1 MKPTFFRR
9 LILLVL
15 LIPLPLLAACSAFSS
30 PDAISQPVSQESID
44 APTLL
49 DLAPANNSE
58 PPSET
63 IPDVLTDT
71 SAAAEAV
78 VEEPLL
84 DTAVALAQLSE
95 QEQAFINTYQQVN
108 PAVVFVDVGIGQGS
122 GFVVDPQGYIV
133 TNNHVVEDASAVQV
147 SFADGSKYPAQ
158 IVGTDPGSDL
168 AVLKIQPDAPLTA
181 VAFGDS
187 NNLQVGQIVI
197 AIGSPFGLSGTMT
210 TGIISGLDRFF
221 PADSGFNIP
230 NIIQTDAAINPGNSG
245 GPLLDLQGNLIGVNT
260 AIESPVRGS
269 SGIGYAVPANIVKA
283 IVPQLIQN
291 GRAQHPW
298 MGIAGVDLSSSSISP
313 EEIGLPANQQGI
325 LISNVVSGGP
335 AAQAGIRAGNPQSGA
350 GGDVIVGVDGT
361 PIKVFDDLLGYV
373 VEQTAVGQTIT
384 LDVLRDGQIVSVP
397 LTLQARPGE

>member
-1 MKPTFFRR
+1 MKPNFMRR
-9 LILLVL
+9 LM
-15 LIPLPLLAACSAFSS
+15 LPLALIALLSLSACSAFSS
-30 PDAISQPVSQESID
+30 QEAVNQPVIQEGSD
-44 APTLL
+44 TPTLL
-49 DLAPANNSE
+49 DLAPSNNDD
-58 PPSET
+58 PLPQT
-63 IPDVLTDT
+63 VPDVQADT
-71 SAAAEAV
+71 PPVAESV
-78 VEEPLL
+78 VEAPVL

-95 QEQAFINTYQQVN
+95 QEQAFINTYQRVN

-133 TNNHVVEDASAVQV
+133 TNNHVVEDAQSVQV
-147 SFADGSKYPAQ
+147 SFADGSKYPAR
-158 IVGTDPGSDL
+158 IVGTDSGSDL
-168 AVLKIQPDAPLTA
+168 AVLKIEPETSLTA
-181 VAFGDS
+181 VSFGDS

-283 IVPQLIQN
+283 IVPQIINN
-291 GRAQHPW
+291 GTVQHPW
-298 MGIAGVDLSSSSISP
+298 MGIAGVALNDLNFSP

-325 LISNVVSGGP
+325 LISDLVSGGP
-335 AAQAGIRAGNPQSGA
+335 ASQAGIRAGNPQTGA
-350 GGDVIVGVDGT
+350 GGDVIVGVDGYSVE
-361 PIKVFDDLLGYV
+361 VFDDLLGYV
-373 VEQTAVGQTIT
+373 VEQTTVGQTIT
-384 LDVLRDGQIVSVP
+384 LDILRDGQIVSVP